1 MAGHFRPGGG
11 CFTVNDKIIACRAVS
26 CHDLPYSVRVARWLW
41 GTRGRFWSGSGPRSG
56 GSDRP
61 TGLSLHELAR
71 LSGISGSALSLIE
84 TGKRDARLST
94 LDRIARSLGTG
105 VGAFFDHPPQAAPAP
120 GVGGGYD
127 LDELE

>member
-1 MAGHFRPGGG
+1 MALGDEGE
-11 CFTVNDKIIACRAVS
+11 I
-26 CHDLPYSVRVARWLW
+26 LVRVGAEIR
-41 GTRGRFWSGSGPRSG
+41 RQRQAN
-56 GSDRP
+56 
-61 TGLSLHELAR
+61 GLSLHELAR